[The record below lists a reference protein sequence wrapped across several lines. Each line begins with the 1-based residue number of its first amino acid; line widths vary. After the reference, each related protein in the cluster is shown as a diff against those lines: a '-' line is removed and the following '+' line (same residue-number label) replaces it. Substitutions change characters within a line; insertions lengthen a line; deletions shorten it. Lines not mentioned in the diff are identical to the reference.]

1 MNKGDIFMKKYSVIC
16 LSLFTVLLLACI
28 IGCKQGE
35 KHPEVSKQ
43 AATETTQGMSGEKL
57 FHEHCSMCHS
67 DGNRMKDIKSPGAII
82 NTMRNPKD
90 SMPKFSEVEIP
101 NDAAEAIAQ
110 YVFFSVL
117 LKK

>member
-1 MNKGDIFMKKYSVIC
+1 MKKYPVAGLALFMVFL
-16 LSLFTVLLLACI
+16 LSCI
-28 IGCKQGE
+28 IGCKQGGTN
-35 KHPEVSKQ
+35 PAASKQ
-43 AATETTQGMSGEKL
+43 AATETTQEVRGEKL

-67 DGNRMKDIKSPGAII
+67 DGNRMKDIKSQGAII

-101 NDAAEAIAQ
+101 NDAADAIAK

>member
-1 MNKGDIFMKKYSVIC
+1 MKKYSVIG
-16 LSLFTVLLLACI
+16 LSLFTVLLLSCL

-43 AATETTQGMSGEKL
+43 AATETTQEVSGEKL

-67 DGNRMKDIKSPGAII
+67 DGNRMKDMKSPGAII

-90 SMPKFSEVEIP
+90 SMPKFSEAEVP
-101 NDAAEAIAQ
+101 NDAADAIAK
-110 YVFFSVL
+110 YIFFSVL
-117 LKK
+117 LKN

>member
-1 MNKGDIFMKKYSVIC
+1 MKGEIFMKNFSVIG
-16 LSLFTVLLLACI
+16 LSLIMVLLLSCI
-28 IGCKQGE
+28 VGCKQGD
-35 KHPEVSKQ
+35 KHPQVSKQ
-43 AATETTQGMSGEKL
+43 AAVQATQEGGEKL
-57 FHEHCSMCHS
+57 FHEHCVMCHS
-67 DGNRMKDIKSPGAII
+67 DGSRMKDIRSPGAII

-101 NDAAEAIAQ
+101 NDAADAIAK